1 MLGWEF
7 LVFAKCHMWNTLMYM
22 YLLLK
27 LCFLKQTIDYGKNNK
42 SRLDTTHCFPP
53 HSNLLLRNLF
63 TPWSSKMELLM
74 FNKFHKTGQ
83 CTVASIATESELRN
97 WKCQRFVNLFWLESI
112 WTQKGFIMPRRN
124 HCRLLKPQRVLQNVE
139 YSLVHDRQHVTE
151 Q

>member
-1 MLGWEF
+1 
-7 LVFAKCHMWNTLMYM
+7 MYM

-27 LCFLKQTIDYGKNNK
+27 LCFLKQTIDYGKNYK

-83 CTVASIATESELRN
+83 CTVAIIATESELRN
-97 WKCQRFVNLFWLESI
+97 
-112 WTQKGFIMPRRN
+112 
-124 HCRLLKPQRVLQNVE
+124 
-139 YSLVHDRQHVTE
+139 
-151 Q
+151 